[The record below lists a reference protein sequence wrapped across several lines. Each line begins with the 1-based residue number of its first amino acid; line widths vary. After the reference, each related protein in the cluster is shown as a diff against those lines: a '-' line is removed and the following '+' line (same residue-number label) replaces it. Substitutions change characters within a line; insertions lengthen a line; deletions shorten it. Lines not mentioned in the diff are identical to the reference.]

1 MIFKL
6 LLNTR
11 VIWMILKK
19 ILKNTIQ
26 IQKRIL
32 LIVFDYMTADMLS
45 NRKLNPIASELF
57 IRGKIINIFLVFVTQ
72 PYFAAPKIL
81 D

>member
-45 NRKLNPIASELF
+45 NRKLNPIVIELS
-57 IRGKIINIFLVFVTQ
+57 IRGKIINIFLVFITQ
-72 PYFAAPKIL
+72 PYSAAPKIL

>member
-1 MIFKL
+1 
-6 LLNTR
+6 
-11 VIWMILKK
+11 MILKK

-45 NRKLNPIASELF
+45 NRKLNPIVIELF
-57 IRGKIINIFLVFVTQ
+57 IRGKIINIFLVFITQ
-72 PYFAAPKIL
+72 PYSAAPKIL

>member
-45 NRKLNPIASELF
+45 NRKLNPIVIELF
-57 IRGKIINIFLVFVTQ
+57 IRGKIINIFLVFITQ
-72 PYFAAPKIL
+72 PYSAAPKIL

>member
-1 MIFKL
+1 
-6 LLNTR
+6 
-11 VIWMILKK
+11 MILKK

-45 NRKLNPIASELF
+45 NRKLNPIVIELF
-57 IRGKIINIFLVFVTQ
+57 IRGKIINIFLVFITQ
-72 PYFAAPKIL
+72 PCSAAPKIL

>member
-1 MIFKL
+1 MD
-6 LLNTR
+6 NTEEN
-11 VIWMILKK
+11 IEEYNPNK
-19 ILKNTIQ
+19 
-26 IQKRIL
+26 KRIL